1 MEGGSTV
8 DGVEE
13 GPDEESAV
21 DECTAVVDVEN
32 EAKEEARPEK
42 KYIYIYI

>member
-42 KYIYIYI
+42 IYI